1 MFRTSQTKDIS
12 LYVPIKIILK
22 LALSNKNRS
31 GLKMSANWGKTAPDF
46 PPYCR

>member
-22 LALSNKNRS
+22 LALSNKNRILFGEISS
-31 GLKMSANWGKTAPDF
+31 GLSTLL
-46 PPYCR
+46 